1 MAVITYLTR
10 IVFDFGAVRQLPDE
24 LATLN
29 IRRPLI
35 VTDPGIASIGLL
47 DNVKAVLPAQ
57 LEIAVY
63 SDTPANPT
71 EAATLA
77 ALEIYQANDC
87 DGIIAIGGGS
97 SLDLAKGVRLLAT
110 HPGPL
115 AQYALVDGGV
125 ARIRADVAPLIAV
138 PTTAGTGSEVGR
150 GAVLI
155 MQDGRKLGVIS
166 PHLIPN
172 VAICDP
178 ELTLGLPP
186 VLTAG
191 TGMDAMAHCIET
203 FLAPAV
209 NPPAEAIALD
219 GLGRASQYLL
229 RAYRD
234 GSDREARWNMMMAS
248 MEGAMAFQKGLGA
261 VHSLS
266 HPLGGLKNLKLHH
279 GTLNAILLPAVL
291 NFNRSHVG
299 DKYQR
304 MAQVMKLD
312 ADSDVAD
319 AIAELNR
326 QLGLPPGLDAL
337 GVEETVLPEIAR
349 QALQDH
355 CHATNP
361 RTASEQD
368 YLNILQ
374 TAMN

>member
-1 MAVITYLTR
+1 
-10 IVFDFGAVRQLPDE
+10 
-24 LATLN
+24 
-29 IRRPLI
+29 
-35 VTDPGIASIGLL
+35 
-47 DNVKAVLPAQ
+47 
-57 LEIAVY
+57 
-63 SDTPANPT
+63 
-71 EAATLA
+71 
-77 ALEIYQANDC
+77 
-87 DGIIAIGGGS
+87 
-97 SLDLAKGVRLLAT
+97 
-110 HPGPL
+110 
-115 AQYALVDGGV
+115 
-125 ARIRADVAPLIAV
+125 
-138 PTTAGTGSEVGR
+138 
-150 GAVLI
+150 

-319 AIAELNR
+319 SIAELNR

>member
-1 MAVITYLTR
+1 
-10 IVFDFGAVRQLPDE
+10 
-24 LATLN
+24 
-29 IRRPLI
+29 
-35 VTDPGIASIGLL
+35 
-47 DNVKAVLPAQ
+47 
-57 LEIAVY
+57 
-63 SDTPANPT
+63 
-71 EAATLA
+71 
-77 ALEIYQANDC
+77 
-87 DGIIAIGGGS
+87 
-97 SLDLAKGVRLLAT
+97 
-110 HPGPL
+110 
-115 AQYALVDGGV
+115 
-125 ARIRADVAPLIAV
+125 
-138 PTTAGTGSEVGR
+138 
-150 GAVLI
+150 
-155 MQDGRKLGVIS
+155 
-166 PHLIPN
+166 
-172 VAICDP
+172 
-178 ELTLGLPP
+178 
-186 VLTAG
+186 
-191 TGMDAMAHCIET
+191 
-203 FLAPAV
+203 
-209 NPPAEAIALD
+209 
-219 GLGRASQYLL
+219 
-229 RAYRD
+229 
-234 GSDREARWNMMMAS
+234 
-248 MEGAMAFQKGLGA
+248 

-337 GVEETVLPEIAR
+337 GVEETVLPGIAR